1 LIKNEYL
8 ELNIKR
14 WVLKV
19 KKLAIFDIDYTITKK
34 ETLMEF
40 FKYAIKNDKKN
51 IRFLPRAIFCG
62 SMYKLKLYD
71 ERKVK
76 EKFLK
81 FIDGMKEKDLAIL
94 VKDFYNSKLKKI
106 LYEDALNMIT
116 KLKNEGYDIYLISA
130 SPEFY
135 VNEFNNIKEVDKIIG
150 TRFNFVNGIFMRT
163 MEGDNCKGE
172 EKVRRLKEFLKE
184 EKIEVDFKESYM
196 FSDSLSDKPL
206 LDLVGKPYLIN
217 YKKNHTIEIL
227 RWK

>member
-1 LIKNEYL
+1 M
-8 ELNIKR
+8 
-14 WVLKV
+14 

-40 FKYAIKNDKKN
+40 FKYAIKNDKRN

-62 SMYKLKLYD
+62 SMYKLKIYD

-81 FIDGMKEKDLAIL
+81 FIDGIKEKDLEIL
-94 VKDFYNSKLKKI
+94 VKNFYNSKLKTI
-106 LYEDALNMIT
+106 LYEDALNMIK

-135 VNEFNNIKEVDKIIG
+135 VNEFYNIKEVDKIIG
-150 TRFNFVNGIFMRT
+150 TRFSFVNGIFLRT

>member
-1 LIKNEYL
+1 M
-8 ELNIKR
+8 
-14 WVLKV
+14 

-34 ETLMEF
+34 ETLMEL
-40 FKYAIKNDKKN
+40 FKYVIKKDKKN
-51 IRFLPRAIFCG
+51 LRFLPRAIYCG
-62 SMYKLKLYD
+62 IMYAIGLYD

-76 EKFLK
+76 ETFLR
-81 FIDGMKEKDLAIL
+81 FIDGIKEEELAEL
-94 VKDFYNSKLKKI
+94 VKEFYDERLKNI
-106 LYEDALNMIT
+106 LYDDALKMMK

-135 VNEFNNIKEVDKIIG
+135 VNEFYNIKEVDKVIG
-150 TRFNFVNGIFMRT
+150 TKFGFENGTFVRKIVGN
-163 MEGDNCKGE
+163 NCKGE
-172 EKVRRLKEFLKE
+172 EKVRRLKEVLKD

-217 YKKNHTIEIL
+217 YKKNHDIEIL

>member
-1 LIKNEYL
+1 M
-8 ELNIKR
+8 
-14 WVLKV
+14 

-34 ETLMEF
+34 ETLMEL
-40 FKYAIKNDKKN
+40 FKYVIKKDKKN
-51 IRFLPRAIFCG
+51 LRFLPRAVYCG
-62 SMYKLKLYD
+62 IMYAIGIYD

-76 EKFLK
+76 ETFLR
-81 FIDGMKEKDLAIL
+81 FIDGIKEEELAEL
-94 VKDFYNSKLKKI
+94 VKEFYDERLKNI
-106 LYEDALNMIT
+106 LYDDALKMMK

-135 VNEFNNIKEVDKIIG
+135 VNEFYNIKEVDKVIG
-150 TRFNFVNGIFMRT
+150 TKFGFENGTFVRKMVGN
-163 MEGDNCKGE
+163 NCKGE
-172 EKVRRLKEFLKE
+172 EKVRRLKKILKD

-217 YKKNHTIEIL
+217 YKKNHDIEIL

>member
-1 LIKNEYL
+1 
-8 ELNIKR
+8 
-14 WVLKV
+14 V

-40 FKYAIKNDKKN
+40 FKYAIKNDKRN

-62 SMYKLKLYD
+62 SMYKLKIYD

-81 FIDGMKEKDLAIL
+81 FIDGIKEKDLEIL
-94 VKDFYNSKLKKI
+94 VKNFYNSKLKTI
-106 LYEDALNMIT
+106 LYEDALNMIK

-135 VNEFNNIKEVDKIIG
+135 VNEFYNIKEVDKIIG
-150 TRFNFVNGIFMRT
+150 TRFNFANGIFLRK
-163 MEGDNCKGE
+163 MEGYNCKGE
-172 EKVRRLKEFLKE
+172 EKVRRLKEFLKG